1 MNLAELDKR
10 HVWHPFT
17 QMQQWLE
24 DDPLVIERGEG
35 NYLLDLE
42 GNRYLDG
49 VSSLWTNLHGHG
61 RPELLEPIRAQLDRL
76 AHSTLLGLAN
86 PPSILLAERLA
97 RLAPAGLTKVFYSDN
112 GSTAVEVALKL
123 AFQCWQQ
130 RGRPEKRRFVH
141 LEDSYHGDT
150 LGAVAVG
157 GIARFHEVYGPLLL
171 DTLAVPTPAP
181 YRRAPSPEVARR
193 HALEALEKTLSVH
206 SQEIAA
212 FILEPL
218 VQGAGGILVHPPGY
232 LRGVADLCRAH
243 DVFLIADEV
252 ATGFGRTGTLFAC
265 EQEQVSPDFLC
276 LAKGITGGLLPLAA
290 TLTTEAVYEA
300 FLGGPAEGKTFYHG
314 HTYTGNPLACAAG
327 VASLDLFEKD
337 RVLENLPAKTQH
349 LTGLLRRKIAPHR
362 HVGDVRQRGFM
373 VGIELVA
380 ERATAEPFAAEA
392 LAGARVCR
400 AARAHGVLVRPLG
413 DVVVL
418 MPPLSITLDELDL
431 LVGAVARALDETLG
445 ASAR

>member
-17 QMQQWLE
+17 QMQQWIE
-24 DDPLVIERGEG
+24 DDPLVIDRGEG
-35 NYLLDLE
+35 NYLYDV
-42 GNRYLDG
+42 GGKRYLDG
-49 VSSLWTNLHGHG
+49 VSSLWTNVHGHG
-61 RPELLEPIRAQLDRL
+61 RPELLAPVRDQLERL

-97 RLAPAGLTKVFYSDN
+97 RLAPPGLTKVFYSDN

-171 DTLAVPTPAP
+171 DTIAVPSPSP
-181 YRRAPSPEVARR
+181 YRRAPSPEVALQG
-193 HALEALEKTLSVH
+193 AISAVEKTFAERSA
-206 SQEIAA
+206 EIAA

-232 LRGVADLCRAH
+232 LRAVSDLCRAY
-243 DVFLIADEV
+243 DVLLIADEV

-265 EQEQVSPDFLC
+265 EQEEVAPDFLC

-290 TLTTEAVYEA
+290 TLTTGAVYEA
-300 FLGGPAEGKTFYHG
+300 FLGDPTEGKTFYHG
-314 HTYTGNPLACAAG
+314 HTYTGNPVACAAG
-327 VASLDLFEKD
+327 LASLDLFEAD
-337 RVLENLPAKTQH
+337 RVLDGLPAKIEH
-349 LTGLLRRKIAPHR
+349 LAGLLRRDIAPHR
-362 HVGDVRQRGFM
+362 HVGDVRQRGLM
-373 VGIELVA
+373 VGIELVRDRGTAAPFCA
-380 ERATAEPFAAEA
+380 EK

-400 AARAHGVLVRPLG
+400 AARPHGVLVRPLG

-418 MPPLSITLDELDL
+418 MPPLSITRDELDL
-431 LVGAVARALDETLG
+431 LVRAVARALDDVLG
-445 ASAR
+445 T